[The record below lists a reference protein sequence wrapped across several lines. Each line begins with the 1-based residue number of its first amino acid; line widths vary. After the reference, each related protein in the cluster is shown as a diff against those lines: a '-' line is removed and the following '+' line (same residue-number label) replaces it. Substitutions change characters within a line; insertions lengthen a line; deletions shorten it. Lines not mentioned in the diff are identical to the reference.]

1 MLIPKVYKFRVAAM
15 SENQPEELT
24 KFSPHTVLKLVPGFI
39 LVTILTALA
48 IYISNIPWFID
59 MGLGVLALAILLGII
74 IGNTLY
80 PFLRS
85 SCDKGIHF
93 SKRVM
98 MLAPFLLLLS
108 GYVRRIDVKNNS
120 NSQEKS
126 PITIP
131 WFAVFFIVT
140 ACVNSL
146 HLLPESIINYIIA
159 ADTVMLAVAMVA
171 LGLTTHISAI
181 RQAGVK

>member
-93 SKRVM
+93 SKHY
-98 MLAPFLLLLS
+98 LLRAGIIFYGFRITFQQITDVGTSGLL
-108 GYVRRIDVKNNS
+108 IDVIMLS
-120 NSQEKS
+120 S
-126 PITIP
+126 T
-131 WFAVFFIVT
+131 FFIT
-140 ACVNSL
+140 L
-146 HLLPESIINYIIA
+146 W
-159 ADTVMLAVAMVA
+159 
-171 LGLTTHISAI
+171 LGRAFF
-181 RQAGVK
+181 